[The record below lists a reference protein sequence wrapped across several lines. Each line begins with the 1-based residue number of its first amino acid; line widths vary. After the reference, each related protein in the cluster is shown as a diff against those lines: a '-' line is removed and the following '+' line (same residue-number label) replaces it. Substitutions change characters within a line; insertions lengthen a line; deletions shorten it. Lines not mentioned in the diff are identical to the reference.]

1 MSAMDPLMHM
11 LTDGN
16 TGLPPDQM
24 YKYQGP
30 WFSTQLVLSL
40 GVGITSFLVFCWIR
54 RYDKFKVLYA
64 PRTMLKGFSPH
75 EVHDHESFFGWVM
88 PTLRTSEF
96 VVLQLVGLDAAVL
109 LSFLRTGFYF
119 FLTCSI
125 LAWTVL
131 VPINYHENGTTEGV
145 APDLNSTMSS
155 LVPSALSFTTSTLL
169 KPRKHTSLIYVSS
182 HLLFT
187 YLFTILALLF
197 LHRNWRR
204 YIPLRQ
210 LFSLELAQSV
220 PARTVMVTALP
231 PHLRSERALADY
243 FEGLQLG
250 PAAVSSGSRGG
261 GNNGVGGGLA
271 VESVVVTRATGSM
284 RELLERRTRA
294 LVTLEQAWAKYLG
307 NPVPSEGQKAVFGY
321 DREREVD
328 DIVHGAEA
336 SSSPANGDG
345 AGAAGGEGRLVDLED
360 DEEEADGARRDA
372 DDDLEARLLSPSRPT
387 IVNPARKR
395 PTLRPHWFAKK
406 VDALDHYAEQFRR
419 ADEAVRKRRRGKF
432 RPTGVA
438 FVTFQTIAAAQ
449 VAAQVVHYPSAA
461 EFRTELAPEPRDI
474 HWFNLNLSASSV
486 FVRQVLV
493 VVTLLGLL
501 SVWAIPV
508 AALTQLLSWDTIQS
522 IAPRFADLLEKSPRL
537 AGFVQT
543 TLPSLGMVAF
553 NNILPMFLEALSVW
567 QGLPAR
573 SWIELSQLKK
583 YHISLLFTTLFV
595 FITTST
601 YTLLKDIS
609 ESPAKVL
616 DKLADTLPK
625 SRYFFV
631 SYVMLSGLAFMPLQL
646 LELGT
651 VIPRVFSQ
659 VFLTKTPRDHTELN
673 APAMVNLGVVY
684 PQALLIWTMGMTYSI
699 IVPLILPFATLYFG
713 LAYLVYKYRFL
724 FVFYRPYESRGQ
736 AWPLAFNRVG
746 FGVLLFQVFMLGLF
760 TVGKDFLLVVLMIPL
775 LAGTAYT
782 IWRLGATYAPLARY
796 VNLSQA
802 CESGQ
807 GTGAEDVVKLRQGH
821 PVTAGQTHLNRGRY
835 GQKGEGVYAVA
846 QNPATDY
853 REPPMSS
860 FYPGILNTGGSTRY
874 GHPALFGA
882 LPQPWLPVAEEAQPG
897 EPGEVPQAVKDALV
911 VVDLRRGW
919 RNFKRAAKRGFS
931 GAGSGEDGG
940 ARSRNGRGRATSWGS
955 GSEEDP
961 SRAWRGSESSVAA
974 SPAPMD
980 EDEEDEEEDDEVDE
994 EGQQTIRYST
1004 FFPHRKGVSA
1014 HFPPT
1019 PPGEA
1024 SGDDEA

>member
-1 MSAMDPLMHM
+1 MEPLVHL

-30 WFSTQLVLSL
+30 WFSTQLALSL
-40 GVGITSFLVFCWIR
+40 SVGLVSFLVFCWLR
-54 RYDKFKVLYA
+54 RYERFKVLYA
-64 PRTMLKGFSPH
+64 PRTMLNGFSPH
-75 EVHDHESFFGWVM
+75 EVHDHDSLFGWIL

-119 FLTCSI
+119 FLTCSV
-125 LAWTVL
+125 LAWAIL
-131 VPINYHENGTTEGV
+131 VPINWRENGTTEGV
-145 APDLNSTMSS
+145 APDLDTAS
-155 LVPSALSFTTSTLL
+155 LLTSGVSFAASALAKPAKHSSTVYI
-169 KPRKHTSLIYVSS
+169 TS

-187 YLFTILALLF
+187 YLFTILALVF

-210 LFSLELAQSV
+210 LFSLELAHAVS
-220 PARTVMVTALP
+220 ARTVMVTALP

-243 FEGLQLG
+243 FEAIQLG
-250 PAAVSSGSRGG
+250 PADPTGARDSG
-261 GNNGVGGGLA
+261 GVAAGGLA

-307 NPVPSEGQKAVFGY
+307 NPVPSDGSKAVFGY
-321 DREREVD
+321 DRDREAD
-328 DIVHGAEA
+328 AIIHGPAELSA
-336 SSSPANGDG
+336 DTSVTEEQRGVGRS
-345 AGAAGGEGRLVDLED
+345 GRLVDVDDGE
-360 DEEEADGARRDA
+360 DEEGDREQGDE
-372 DDDLEARLLSPSRPT
+372 LEAQLVSSARPT

-395 PTLRPHWFAKK
+395 PTLRPHWFGKK
-406 VDALDHYAEQFRR
+406 VDALDHYAEVFRR
-419 ADEAVRKRRRGKF
+419 ADEAVKKRRRGKF

-449 VAAQVVHYPSAA
+449 VAAQVVHYPSAT
-461 EFRTELAPEPRDI
+461 EFHTELAPEPRDI

-486 FVRQVLV
+486 FIRQVLV
-493 VVTLLGLL
+493 VLTLLVLL
-501 SVWAIPV
+501 SVWAVPV

-522 IAPRFADLLEKSPRL
+522 VAPRFADLLEKSPRL

-553 NNILPMFLEALSVW
+553 NNILPMFLEELSVW

-625 SRYFFV
+625 SRYFFI
-631 SYVMLSGLAFMPLQL
+631 SYVMLAGLALLPLQL
-646 LELGT
+646 LEPAT
-651 VIPRVFSQ
+651 VIPRVFYQ
-659 VFLTKTPRDHTELN
+659 LFLTKTPRDHAELN
-673 APAMVNLGVVY
+673 APTMVNLGVVY

-699 IVPLILPFATLYFG
+699 IVPLILPFATIYFG

-760 TVGKDFLLVVLMIPL
+760 TVSKAFLLVVLMIPL
-775 LAGTAYT
+775 LAGTTYS
-782 IWRLGATYAPLARY
+782 IWRMGATYGPLARF

-802 CESGQ
+802 CAPDHGA
-807 GTGAEDVVKLRQGH
+807 GAEDVVKLRQGH
-821 PVTAGQTHLNRGRY
+821 PVTRSQTHLNRLRY
-835 GQKGEGVYAVA
+835 GHKGEGVYAVA

-853 REPPMSS
+853 REPPLSS

-882 LPQPWLPVAEEAQPG
+882 LPQPWLPVVATPQPG
-897 EPGEVPQAVKDALV
+897 AEGEVPQAVKDALV

-919 RNFKRAAKRGFS
+919 RNLKRAAKRGMS
-931 GAGSGEDGG
+931 LGGGGGSET
-940 ARSRNGRGRATSWGS
+940 ARGRGRATSWGS

-961 SRAWRGSESSVAA
+961 SRAWRGSEGGSVAQ

-980 EDEEDEEEDDEVDE
+980 EEGAQDEEEDEDDEVDD
-994 EGQQTIRYST
+994 EGRQTIRYST
-1004 FFPHRKGVSA
+1004 FFPHRAGYNTR
-1014 HFPPT
+1014 FPPT
-1019 PPGEA
+1019 PSGDA
-1024 SGDDEA
+1024 SGTEEDD